1 MNKNQENMI
10 VYSLLLL
17 FSLEIDHKV
26 KPSEPYLLEYLNSF
40 FSTLLVVPVRVF
52 SLSSVSY
59 NIGQQVQFAIGI
71 DQSQI
76 APRFASTPEGLTSP
90 YRRCVVM
97 LLETSRRAFTRG
109 CKLVFANLSCVYVS
123 SIFSYLIHTETFFI
137 ASDSKL
143 QS

>member
-52 SLSSVSY
+52 SLSSVSVIRITSG
-59 NIGQQVQFAIGI
+59 NKCSLRLALTNHKLHQDLQVH
-71 DQSQI
+71 
-76 APRFASTPEGLTSP
+76 LK
-90 YRRCVVM
+90 V
-97 LLETSRRAFTRG
+97 
-109 CKLVFANLSCVYVS
+109 
-123 SIFSYLIHTETFFI
+123 
-137 ASDSKL
+137 
-143 QS
+143 